1 MANIGKE
8 NVEDLIKVREGDRIG
23 SGTPK
28 AMPYKLRHLKFMI
41 DKVARDPLSPKM
53 LKLNGSELMT
63 LLQIDPGPKV
73 GMIIAALMNEVLDD
87 PAKNTKE
94 YLSQRARELI
104 RFSEADLNELAK
116 QGKEKLGEE
125 EEKEIQKIK
134 QKHYV

>member
-1 MANIGKE
+1 MERG
-8 NVEDLIKVREGDRIG
+8 G
-23 SGTPK
+23 
-28 AMPYKLRHLKFMI
+28 
-41 DKVARDPLSPKM
+41 RDPLSPKM

-73 GMIIAALMNEVLDD
+73 GMIIAALMNEVLDN

-104 RFSEADLNELAK
+104 KFSEADLKELSQA
-116 QGKEKLGEE
+116 GKEKLAEE
-125 EEKEIQKIK
+125 EEKEIEKIK